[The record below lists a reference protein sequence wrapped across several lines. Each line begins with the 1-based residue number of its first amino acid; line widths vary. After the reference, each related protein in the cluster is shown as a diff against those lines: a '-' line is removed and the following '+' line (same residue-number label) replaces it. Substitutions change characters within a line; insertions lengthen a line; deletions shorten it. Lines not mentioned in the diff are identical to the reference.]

1 MGQAVLL
8 DDPLQ
13 HLRRRSLLP
22 QFGRHL
28 LERGPT
34 PAFALRSVEK
44 RDTYV
49 RFEVRLAEGNQDYDV
64 MGYSKEQLIA
74 DALDQYERYLEFLRV
89 RHDASTRSNLP
100 DHRPD
105 APDAHLPEQ

>member
-1 MGQAVLL
+1 VFVYEVW
-8 DDPLQ
+8 PV
-13 HLRRRSLLP
+13 
-22 QFGRHL
+22 
-28 LERGPT
+28 ERPT
-34 PAFALRSVEK
+34 PAFALRSVER

-49 RFEVRLAEGNQDYDV
+49 RYEVRLAEGNQDYDV
-64 MGYSKEQLIA
+64 MGYTKEQLIA

-105 APDAHLPEQ
+105 APDAHLPAE